1 MTLTEEHNMENRT
14 PVDFKFESVFFFE
27 AKIAKKGDRRG
38 DNVPVQIITSKNLRE
53 VELDINIW
61 LKCGNYSL
69 LSVERVERQQIS
81 LS

>member
-1 MTLTEEHNMENRT
+1 MIITEEHNMENRT
-14 PVDFKFESVFFFE
+14 PVNFDFVPQFFFE
-27 AKIAKKGDRRG
+27 AKIAKKGD
-38 DNVPVQIITSKNLRE
+38 DYVKVLTYKNPRE
-53 VELDINIW
+53 LELDVNIW

>member
-1 MTLTEEHNMENRT
+1 MENRT
-14 PVDFKFESVFFFE
+14 PVDFKFEPVFFFE
-27 AKIAKKGDRRG
+27 AKIGAPCKAL
-38 DNVPVQIITSKNLRE
+38 PVKTITSKNLRE
-53 VELDINIW
+53 VELEINIW

>member
-1 MTLTEEHNMENRT
+1 MILTEEHNMENRT
-14 PVDFKFESVFFFE
+14 PVDFKFEPVAFFE
-27 AKIAKKGDRRG
+27 AKIAKKGD
-38 DNVPVQIITSKNLRE
+38 NLPFKTITSKHLRE
-53 VELDINIW
+53 VEMDINIW

>member
-1 MTLTEEHNMENRT
+1 MENRT
-14 PVDFKFESVFFFE
+14 PVGFKFVPITLFE
-27 AKIAKKGDRRG
+27 AKIAKKGYDLPFK
-38 DNVPVQIITSKNLRE
+38 VITSGNLRE

>member
-1 MTLTEEHNMENRT
+1 MENRT
-14 PVDFKFESVFFFE
+14 PVDFKFEPVFFFE
-27 AKIAKKGDRRG
+27 AKIGAPYKAL
-38 DNVPVQIITSKNLRE
+38 PVKTITSKNLRE
-53 VELDINIW
+53 VELEINIW

>member
-1 MTLTEEHNMENRT
+1 MENRT
-14 PVDFKFESVFFFE
+14 PVNFKFEPVFFFE
-27 AKIAKKGDRRG
+27 AKIAKKGDDLATRT
-38 DNVPVQIITSKNLRE
+38 ITSKNLRE

-81 LS
+81 LL

>member
-1 MTLTEEHNMENRT
+1 MEKRT
-14 PVDFKFESVFFFE
+14 PIDFKFEPVAFFE
-27 AKIAKKGDRRG
+27 AKIVAKNHGAVVKT
-38 DNVPVQIITSKNLRE
+38 ITSKHLRE
-53 VELDINIW
+53 VELDVNIW

>member
-1 MTLTEEHNMENRT
+1 MENRT
-14 PVDFKFESVFFFE
+14 PIDFKFEPVAFFE
-27 AKIAKKGDRRG
+27 AKIAKKGD
-38 DNVPVQIITSKNLRE
+38 NYVKVLTYKNPRE
-53 VELDINIW
+53 LELDVNIW

>member
-1 MTLTEEHNMENRT
+1 MVMENRT
-14 PVDFKFESVFFFE
+14 PIDFKFVPESFFE
-27 AKIAKKGDRRG
+27 AKIAKKGD
-38 DNVPVQIITSKNLRE
+38 NLPFKTITSKNLRE

-81 LS
+81 LGS

>member
-1 MTLTEEHNMENRT
+1 MILTEEHNMENRT
-14 PVDFKFESVFFFE
+14 PIDFKFEPIFFFE
-27 AKIAKKGDRRG
+27 AKIAQKGY
-38 DNVPVQIITSKNLRE
+38 VLPFKVITSKNLRE
-53 VELDINIW
+53 VELEINIW

>member
-1 MTLTEEHNMENRT
+1 MENRT
-14 PVDFKFESVFFFE
+14 AIDFKFEPVTFFE
-27 AKIAKKGDRRG
+27 AKIAKKGD
-38 DNVPVQIITSKNLRE
+38 DLPFKVITSKNLRE

-69 LSVERVERQQIS
+69 LSVERVERHQVS